1 MKNNLSKNQM
11 EMLLNLASKKL
22 GTNKQ
27 DLQQQLNQGKVN
39 DFMGKLNPAQA
50 SQLQQA
56 LSNPLIAKQM
66 LNSPQAQAILKQLMG
81 DK

>member
-1 MKNNLSKNQM
+1 MKNNLSNGQM

-27 DLQQQLNQGKVN
+27 DLQQQLNQGKLN
-39 DFMGKLNPAQA
+39 NFMSNLNPTQA

-56 LSNPLIAKQM
+56 LSNPIIAKQM
-66 LNSPQAQAILKQLMG
+66 LNSPQAQALLKQLMG